1 MPLNFLRRVKLYFYV
16 GNLDFLGMGPP
27 VLSVT
32 GFCHDM
38 GKEPV
43 SLTDEV
49 VKPTKTMLKS
59 SNAHIAITRHSAQA
73 AVMGSD
79 LIGR

>member
-1 MPLNFLRRVKLYFYV
+1 MPLNFLRRVKLYFHV
-16 GNLDFLGMGPP
+16 GNLDFLGISPP
-27 VLSVT
+27 VLYVT
-32 GFCHDM
+32 GLYPHM
-38 GKEPV
+38 RKEPV

-59 SNAHIAITRHSAQA
+59 SKAHMAITRHSAQA